1 MNSKSKNLIIAALVT
16 AIYYTNIVKGI
27 PTEKVVIAIVCIFVG
42 AVAIM
47 ELYDGIDML
56 RYGTKSFLTKF
67 RFRMYKQK
75 VEAKVEKDLRN
86 GINRRVNCETANL
99 TKVVDASLEQMSAIR
114 RLEEMDRLDTL
125 APKLKQTAMLRMEN
139 PEATLSELAQMFD
152 PPVTK
157 SAMNHRMRKII
168 ELAKN

>member
-75 VEAKVEKDLRN
+75 VEAKVEKERAKGRN
-86 GINRRVNCETANL
+86 ELWMKEFIVNWIMHDKRFAFSGAQ
-99 TKVVDASLEQMSAIR
+99 VG
-114 RLEEMDRLDTL
+114 
-125 APKLKQTAMLRMEN
+125 
-139 PEATLSELAQMFD
+139 ELI
-152 PPVTK
+152 
-157 SAMNHRMRKII
+157 S
-168 ELAKN
+168 LAKADGLAECKKCGHEGIRKDMLKTIDGYICEDCLKE